1 LVSSTRSPRTAGR
14 EPGARRSRRLAL
26 IAAVGAL
33 AAGAL
38 AAPAGA
44 ALSAVGPVNPATGF
58 PDWYQDGTG
67 LKLQPCLDGPP
78 FCLTA
83 AAELVAPG
91 GEGFWWQAEAALPL
105 GAAGQAR
112 LVLAQEAAFLDGGR
126 ISFGRVRITVTGAR
140 GNTTYNFNHPYG
152 SASVTTDGL
161 GSGRFSADTGCA
173 AAPCDWAAALG
184 GPFTNF
190 LRWNPA
196 VPPAAPAGFI
206 GDAAT
211 PHQVTGGSVRNV
223 FSFNGAG
230 LTGATDLFTVAGK
243 LAGPPVPVIEAP
255 GAADFGA
262 TQKGAPVARTIIV
275 TSFGVPDA
283 AGRSN
288 LLFGPIGIAGP
299 QASAFQLVG
308 NTCSGRAIPSGQSCQ
323 LTVQLNPVG
332 NGDYRAALNIATN
345 TAEGATGVALTG
357 VVGAAG
363 AAGASARSRRLRVHS
378 LRTTHRLSR
387 AQVLRR
393 GLRLTM
399 RLPQGTEIVKLS
411 VLRVRGNGRVDRKP
425 VWLAYRVAPSRA
437 GLWRVR
443 LDSRALRRRLRA
455 GLYQLN
461 VTPGVSRRRL
471 GSTSTTR
478 IRITR
483 R

>member
-1 LVSSTRSPRTAGR
+1 VPSIRSPRTAGR
-14 EPGARRSRRLAL
+14 RPGARRSLRLAL
-26 IAAVGAL
+26 VAATAAL

-83 AAELVAPG
+83 ASELVAPD

-105 GAAGQAR
+105 GTAGNAR
-112 LVLAQEAAFLDGGR
+112 LVLAQEAAFLDNAR

-140 GNTTYNFNHPYG
+140 ANTTYNFNHPYG

-161 GSGRFSADTGCA
+161 GNGRFNSDIGCA

-184 GPFTNF
+184 GAFTDF

-211 PHQVTGGSVRNV
+211 PHAVTGGSVRNT

-230 LTGATDLFTVAGK
+230 LTGATTQFTVSGK

-255 GAADFGA
+255 QAADFGA
-262 TQKGAPVARTIIV
+262 TQKGAPVARTINI
-275 TSFGVPDA
+275 TSFGVPDP

-308 NTCSGRAIPSGQSCQ
+308 NNCSGRAIPSGQSCQ
-323 LTVQLNPVG
+323 LTIQMNPVG
-332 NGDYRAALNIATN
+332 NGNYQAALNIAHN
-345 TAEGATGVALTG
+345 SAEGATGIALTG
-357 VVGAAG
+357 VVGSAGTAG
-363 AAGASARSRRLRVHS
+363 AGARGRLRVRS

-393 GLRLTM
+393 GIRLTM
-399 RLPQGTEIVKLS
+399 RLPQGTEIVKFS

-425 VWLAYRVAPSRA
+425 IWLAYRVAPSRA

-443 LDSRALRRRLRA
+443 LDSRALRRRMKA

-461 VTPGVSRRRL
+461 VTPGVSRREL
-471 GSTSTTR
+471 GRTSTTR
-478 IRITR
+478 IRVTR